1 MNVVVP
7 HSSFIGPEVNGLEIS
22 CSVFTWL
29 MPTNTNT
36 IARGNART
44 AAGRI
49 EDILE
54 PSLRPL

>member
-7 HSSFIGPEVNGLEIS
+7 HSSFIGPVVIGLDMS

-29 MPTNTNT
+29 MPTKTKT
-36 IARGNART
+36 IASGNAKT

-49 EDILE
+49 EAF
-54 PSLRPL
+54 